1 MQSTH
6 RYGAGRLVTAQRVG
20 WLPGAALRSYRAFSE
35 GYSDALWANARFAD
49 GLLEAGKTLVEGA
62 RRQRTVATVACVDL
76 FWAPFRGYGREASS
90 DEFGEDGMHKG
101 SDNREEDRMLALA
114 DGTSVPVRE
123 IKPGD
128 APALQRLFD
137 RLSER
142 SVQLRYFG
150 PMKELSDEKARH
162 FAEVDGVNR
171 CALVALDPEDE
182 EEIVAVVRY
191 DREGDTK
198 SAEYAA
204 LVEDR
209 LQGKGLGLGLTRAL
223 IESARERG
231 VENFEALVLPQN
243 RNMIHLLRSLDLP
256 ERVRWENGVKRFTIN
271 LFPEKANGHSSKT

>member
-1 MQSTH
+1 MQFTH
-6 RYGAGRLVTAQRVG
+6 RYDTEFPGSALAERSVGTALYPYRV
-20 WLPGAALRSYRAFSE
+20 FSE
-35 GYSDALWANARFAD
+35 GYSGALEANARFVE
-49 GLLEAGKTLVEGA
+49 GLFEAARTLVEKSGQQQGVAISAGA
-62 RRQRTVATVACVDL
+62 DL
-76 FWAPFRGYGREASS
+76 FWAPFRMYSGIASS
-90 DEFGEDGMHKG
+90 DEIGEDGMRG
-101 SDNREEDRMLALA
+101 ESDVREENQMLALA
-114 DGTSVPVRE
+114 DGTCVTVRE
-123 IKPGD
+123 IRPED
-128 APALQRLFD
+128 APALQRLFG

-150 PMKELSDEKARH
+150 PLKELSGKKASH

-171 CALVALDPEDE
+171 YALVALDPEDE

-231 VENFEALVLPQN
+231 VEDFEALVMPQN

-256 ERVRWENGVKRFTIN
+256 ERMRWENGVKHFTVK
-271 LFPEKANGHSSKT
+271 LFPERANGR

>member
-6 RYGAGRLVTAQRVG
+6 RYGADRLGTAQRVG
-20 WLPGAALRSYRAFSE
+20 RLPGAALRSYRAFPE
-35 GYSDALWANARFAD
+35 GYSGALWANARFVD
-49 GLLEAGKTLVEGA
+49 GLLEAGKALVEGA
-62 RRQRTVATVACVDL
+62 RRQRGVATGAYVDL
-76 FWAPFRGYGREASS
+76 LWAPFRGYGREASS
-90 DEFGEDGMHKG
+90 GEFGEDGMRKE
-101 SDNREEDRMLALA
+101 SDGREENRMLVLA

-123 IKPGD
+123 IRPED
-128 APALQRLFD
+128 APALQRLFG

-142 SVQLRYFG
+142 TIHLRYFG
-150 PMKELSDEKARH
+150 PMKELSDKKARH

-231 VENFEALVLPQN
+231 VEDFEALVMPQN
-243 RNMIHLLRSLDLP
+243 RDMIHLLRSLDLP
-256 ERVRWENGVKRFTIN
+256 EHVRWENGVKHFTIN